1 MAPHLKGFYKT
12 MNSWR
17 MGRDEERLNLSMSEW
32 KTFLGMDESM
42 RGAGDVDEERKKAV
56 KGKQGAQPKLVSAVP
71 CIVKHVKALAA
82 MFEGNELVMRLV
94 RGKSTR
100 TARFGFI
107 DASGAGFGSS
117 WLVDGAIEYRYGTWG
132 PKMEWSSSN
141 L

>member
-1 MAPHLKGFYKT
+1 
-12 MNSWR
+12 
-17 MGRDEERLNLSMSEW
+17 
-32 KTFLGMDESM
+32 
-42 RGAGDVDEERKKAV
+42 
-56 KGKQGAQPKLVSAVP
+56 
-71 CIVKHVKALAA
+71 
-82 MFEGNELVMRLV
+82 MFEEDEPAVHLV

-132 PKMEWSSSN
+132 PKMESSSSN